1 MSTRSERTKSIE
13 VLEKEFKDAKGIYL
27 TDNNKIDVARISK
40 VRVALRKK
48 GMKYIV
54 VKNTLAKIAAEKS
67 GKKELMPYFK
77 GQIGV
82 VVAPQDG
89 MAPAKIIKDFQKEFA
104 KDQKE
109 LLEVKVAYV
118 DGTTFSGKDTA
129 RLAEIPPR
137 DVLLSQLL
145 GILSAPI
152 TKFAQTLNGVLTT
165 FAQTLEAVKVQ
176 KEKEGGAAPAAP
188 ASTATPTSA
197 AAPESAANPTEAP
210 AA

>member
-54 VKNTLAKIAAEKS
+54 VKNTLAKIAAEKC
-67 GKKELMPYFK
+67 GKKELAPYFK

-82 VVAPQDG
+82 VVAQQDG

-104 KDQKE
+104 KDNKE

-118 DGTTFSGKDTA
+118 DGTAFTGKDTA
-129 RLAEIPPR
+129 RLAEIPSR
-137 DVLLSQLL
+137 EVLLSQLL
-145 GILSAPI
+145 GVLSAPMS
-152 TKFAQTLNGVLTT
+152 KFAGTLNGVLTT
-165 FAQTLEAVKVQ
+165 FAQTLDAVKVK
-176 KEKEGGAAPAAP
+176 KEKEGGADAGPAAG
-188 ASTATPTSA
+188 AV
-197 AAPESAANPTEAP
+197 
-210 AA
+210 

>member
-13 VLEKEFKDAKGIYL
+13 MLEKEFKGAHGIYL

-67 GKKELMPYFK
+67 GKKELAPYFK

-145 GILSAPI
+145 GILSAPM

-165 FAQTLEAVKVQ
+165 FAQTLDAVKVK
-176 KEKEGGAAPAAP
+176 KEKEGGA
-188 ASTATPTSA
+188 STAAPTSA
-197 AAPESAANPTEAP
+197 AAPENAASPTDAP
-210 AA
+210 VA